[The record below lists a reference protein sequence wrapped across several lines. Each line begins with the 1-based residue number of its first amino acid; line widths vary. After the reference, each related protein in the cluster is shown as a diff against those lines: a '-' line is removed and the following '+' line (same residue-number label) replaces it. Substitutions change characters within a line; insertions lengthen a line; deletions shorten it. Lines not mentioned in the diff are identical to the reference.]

1 MSIARPIIND
11 FNTFNLAAKDT
22 SVIGIAT
29 SFDDLPLYQM
39 HNLLQSSFVADAIT
53 DTLKHSVQIQFPAHS
68 SSQQSHKV
76 GQKTSLLSSQSG
88 EKAET
93 AQ

>member
-1 MSIARPIIND
+1 MYDMIIMVLKMVLMAYV
-11 FNTFNLAAKDT
+11 TF
-22 SVIGIAT
+22 SVIDIAT

>member
-29 SFDDLPLYQM
+29 SFDDLPPYQM

-53 DTLKHSVQIQFPAHS
+53 DTLKRSVQNTIS
-68 SSQQSHKV
+68 SVFNLTSHKV